1 MTKAKI
7 GMLGAGFWAL
17 ENHLPALKSCPEV
30 EVVGI
35 CRLGAAEVRTAQVIY
50 SIPFATE
57 NYEELIALKDLDG
70 VVIASPHNLHF
81 EHASAALARGLHVMC
96 EKPMTLK
103 ASEAKQLSELA
114 RSRKLHFLI
123 PYGWNYTE
131 YAASARKFV
140 TAGAIGE
147 VEHVLCHMA
156 SSLRDLFSGR
166 SVSWAD
172 QALFKPQSET
182 WSNPSVGGGFA
193 HGQLTHALALLLWV
207 ANLVPAEVFALSR
220 SSETGADLY
229 DAISCRFTNGATGM
243 LGGAGTMPRGSV
255 YQVDIRLFGSE
266 GMLLLDI
273 ERPRLELRRNDGRH
287 EVIPITD
294 APGAYTCVRPVH
306 RFVDLIL
313 GKAVENCSTA
323 SLGANVVGILD
334 AACRSASSGKVE
346 NAES

>member
-1 MTKAKI
+1 
-7 GMLGAGFWAL
+7 
-17 ENHLPALKSCPEV
+17 
-30 EVVGI
+30 
-35 CRLGAAEVRTAQVIY
+35 
-50 SIPFATE
+50 
-57 NYEELIALKDLDG
+57 
-70 VVIASPHNLHF
+70 
-81 EHASAALARGLHVMC
+81 MC

-131 YAASARKFV
+131 YAASARKFIA
-140 TAGAIGE
+140 AGAIGE

-156 SSLRDLFSGR
+156 SSLRDLFSGK
-166 SVSWAD
+166 SVAWAD

-207 ANLVPAEVFALSR
+207 ANLAPSEVFALSR

-243 LGGAGTMPRGSV
+243 LGGAGTMPPGSV

-287 EVIPITD
+287 EVIPVTD

-334 AACRSASSGKVE
+334 AACRSANSGKVE
-346 NAES
+346 KAES